1 MAGSPVLHTAH
12 AYLFGR
18 YVNLNNPMPTN
29 PHYEAVKKMI
39 KPWCLRC
46 GEVQQG
52 LRGKKCS
59 AWGETYS
66 RHIWEVFDK
75 MLSV

>member
-1 MAGSPVLHTAH
+1 
-12 AYLFGR
+12 
-18 YVNLNNPMPTN
+18 MPTN
-29 PHYEAVKKMI
+29 PHYEAVKKKI

-66 RHIWEVFDK
+66 QHIWEALDK